1 MTEFFPT
8 GQTRSFKNQKLTA
21 SQKRQ
26 LLELYAKADNIREK
40 AAIEAELEGQK
51 IEGEI
56 DEKLNDVF

>member
-8 GQTRSFKNQKLTA
+8 WQTRSFKNQKLTA

-40 AAIEAELEGQK
+40 AAIEAELEWQK
-51 IEGEI
+51 IEWEI

>member
-8 GQTRSFKNQKLTA
+8 WQTRWFKNQKLTA

-40 AAIEAELEGQK
+40 AKIEAELEWKK
-51 IEGEI
+51 IDKEL
-56 DEKLNDVF
+56 DEKLDDIF